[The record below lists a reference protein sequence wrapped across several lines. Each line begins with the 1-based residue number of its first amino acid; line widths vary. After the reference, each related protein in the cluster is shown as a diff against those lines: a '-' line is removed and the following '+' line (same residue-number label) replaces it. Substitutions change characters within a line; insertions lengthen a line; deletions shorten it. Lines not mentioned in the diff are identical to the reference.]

1 MIKRLHFSVSLVLSY
16 LVYNLL
22 NFDKL
27 SSIVLSIIT
36 ASLSSLPDLDYK
48 IYSWANKK
56 RIFLEKTRLK
66 YILFPVYLFIIF
78 LIKVFKHRGTT
89 HSIFPIILF
98 LYLSIYF
105 KPFFILF
112 LSFTLHIIEDSFTVS
127 GIQPFYPINEFRIR
141 IPILNNKQRK
151 LQTILSYVFIFIYLF
166 LIL

>member
-1 MIKRLHFSVSLVLSY
+1 MIGRLHFSTSLVISY
-16 LVYNLL
+16 LIYSFIG
-22 NFDKL
+22 FDKI

-56 RIFLEKTRLK
+56 RIIFERTGLK
-66 YILFPVYLFIIF
+66 YILFPIYLFFIF
-78 LIKVFKHRGTT
+78 LIKFFKHRGTT
-89 HSIFPIILF
+89 HSIFPIIIF

-105 KPFFILF
+105 RPFFILF
-112 LSFTLHIIEDSFTVS
+112 LSFTLHVIEDVFTVS
-127 GIQPFYPINEFRIR
+127 GIQPLYPINGLKIR

-151 LQTILSYVFIFIYLF
+151 LQTILSYIFIFVYLL